1 MRKAFQFSSPHI
13 YKMELH
19 LILLIVAI
27 SAGEAL
33 AQYFLQK
40 NSDTKG
46 NTPMYL
52 AAGIVVYGLV
62 AYIYNLILSSG
73 VKLALANSVWN
84 ALSEIL
90 VAIVGWLL
98 FGQTLTKKQILGV
111 IIVIVGMNLM
121 GVE

>member
-1 MRKAFQFSSPHI
+1 
-13 YKMELH
+13 
-19 LILLIVAI
+19 
-27 SAGEAL
+27 
-33 AQYFLQK
+33 
-40 NSDTKG
+40 
-46 NTPMYL
+46 MYL

-98 FGQTLTKKQILGV
+98 FGQTLTKKQILGI

>member
-1 MRKAFQFSSPHI
+1 MD
-13 YKMELH
+13 LH
-19 LILLIVAI
+19 LIFLVVAI
-27 SAGEAL
+27 SATEAL
-33 AQYFLQK
+33 AQYFIQK

-46 NTPMYL
+46 NTPIYL
-52 AAGIVVYGLV
+52 VGGIIVYGLV

-73 VKLALANSVWN
+73 MKLALANSVWN

-98 FGQTLTKKQILGV
+98 FGQKLTKKQILG
-111 IIVIVGMNLM
+111 IVIVIIGMNLM